1 MERTFYLVVGLILTG
16 FFGFFALW
24 TKDDRIGMS
33 RTTEFWIGVGGT
45 AVGVALLLMFAVSSA
60 VATGRLDRARRQR
73 HDEPAGR

>member
-24 TKDDRIGMS
+24 TRDDRDGMS

-45 AVGVALLLMFAVSSA
+45 VAGVVLLLMFAVSSA
-60 VATGRLDRARRQR
+60 VATGRSDRACRRR
-73 HDEPAGR
+73 LDEPAGR